1 MNKKEFLERLSELI
15 HDLPK
20 EEREDILFD
29 YEEHFRIGIEKGRE
43 EGEIA
48 VSLGDPKIIA
58 RQSRVGSII
67 NEAEKTTS
75 ANNIIRAIFAAV
87 GLGFF

>member
-1 MNKKEFLERLSELI
+1 MNKKEFLGRLSELI

-20 EEREDILFD
+20 EEREDIIFD

-48 VSLGDPKIIA
+48 VSLGFT
-58 RQSRVGSII
+58 RGS
-67 NEAEKTTS
+67 K
-75 ANNIIRAIFAAV
+75 NNS
-87 GLGFF
+87 